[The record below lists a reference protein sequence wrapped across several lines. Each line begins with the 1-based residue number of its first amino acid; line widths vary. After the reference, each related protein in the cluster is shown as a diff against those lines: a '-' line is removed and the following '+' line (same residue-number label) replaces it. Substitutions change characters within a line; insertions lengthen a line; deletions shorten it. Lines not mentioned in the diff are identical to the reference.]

1 MKPKLTLIA
10 VLLIVASCATES
22 THTPDPAATH
32 KMVAVEKSKPNAAPK
47 PKPYP
52 LETCLVSGED
62 LDEMDERVATVHEG
76 QTFEFCCKPCL
87 VKFKRI
93 RINTWRSS
101 MPRRGVRTRGIR
113 HMVAAAATLRRD
125 RNFRRV

>member
-1 MKPKLTLIA
+1 MKPKLMLIA
-10 VLLIVASCATES
+10 LALIVASCAAQSPQASGT
-22 THTPDPAATH
+22 AATQTA
-32 KMVAVEKSKPNAAPK
+32 AVEKEKPKSAPK

-87 VKFKRI
+87 AKFRKE
-93 RINTWRSS
+93 
-101 MPRRGVRTRGIR
+101 PGKY
-113 HMVAAAATLRRD
+113 VAKLAAATKR
-125 RNFRRV
+125 

>member
-10 VLLIVASCATES
+10 VLLILASCATEI
-22 THTPDPAATH
+22 TRTPDPAATH
-32 KMVAVEKSKPNAAPK
+32 KTVAVVKAKPKAASK

-52 LETCLVSGED
+52 LETCLVSGEG

-87 VKFKRI
+87 VKFKKD
-93 RINTWRSS
+93 
-101 MPRRGVRTRGIR
+101 PDKY
-113 HMVAAAATLRRD
+113 VAKLAAATRR
-125 RNFRRV
+125 

>member
-22 THTPDPAATH
+22 TQTPVAAAPQSA
-32 KMVAVEKSKPNAAPK
+32 AVENAKPKAAPK

-52 LETCLVSGED
+52 LETCLVSGEG

-87 VKFKRI
+87 VKFKKD
-93 RINTWRSS
+93 
-101 MPRRGVRTRGIR
+101 PDKY
-113 HMVAAAATLRRD
+113 VAKLAAATRR
-125 RNFRRV
+125 

>member
-1 MKPKLTLIA
+1 MKSPITLIA
-10 VLLIVASCATES
+10 VALIVASCATE
-22 THTPDPAATH
+22 TTQTPVATAPQSA
-32 KMVAVEKSKPNAAPK
+32 AVEKSKPEVVPK

-87 VKFKRI
+87 VKFKK
-93 RINTWRSS
+93 N
-101 MPRRGVRTRGIR
+101 PDQYL
-113 HMVAAAATLRRD
+113 AKLAAATKR
-125 RNFRRV
+125 